1 MLTLEKMKLLAQQ
14 VGHVKPPSFFFVSF
28 LPCLPRKPMMLQPM
42 QGWTE
47 GKWHS
52 IAWPYHVAMPWLCNC
67 GAASTRHGIIVSS
80 FARQEKVRKL
90 LHPPFFPLP
99 RERDL
104 RPRSMIVRSYTH
116 MHSRSI
122 WASVNFITNR
132 FMEISRDNADF
143 YGWERNHG
151 GGKQFPRLRKGKSP
165 KGKKEGEDKRFFLHC
180 LFSIGEEEIR
190 DCMQKMFCPVGI
202 GDLHCVNIEYLH
214 IWRRLKNTSDKWGGR
229 HQSRVKIIMTWKLVT
244 R

>member
-1 MLTLEKMKLLAQQ
+1 
-14 VGHVKPPSFFFVSF
+14 
-28 LPCLPRKPMMLQPM
+28 
-42 QGWTE
+42 
-47 GKWHS
+47 
-52 IAWPYHVAMPWLCNC
+52 MPWLCNC

-132 FMEISRDNADF
+132 FMEISRDSDDF

-180 LFSIGEEEIR
+180 LFSVFFSVLPTTWRSTTCSMVGFRNGKDLLSFRLLSLTNE
-190 DCMQKMFCPVGI
+190 QSCPFPST
-202 GDLHCVNIEYLH
+202 LSTTYRSL
-214 IWRRLKNTSDKWGGR
+214 
-229 HQSRVKIIMTWKLVT
+229 M
-244 R
+244 